1 MLKIFKDLAFAMINA
16 TLILIL
22 LCLFLVWRINVTA
35 NALTETFAQN
45 VQVLA
50 PVQADVKNMTAELVA
65 LRSDIEAIRL
75 QSGAFESSLALRVD
89 AQLDGLESRMT
100 ALSASMS
107 PLLENPS
114 DLIDKGIESAIG
126 HAASAIADL
135 RGCVAQPKSAALTVP
150 ALSETG

>member
-1 MLKIFKDLAFAMINA
+1 MLKIFKDLALAMINA

-22 LCLFLVWRINVTA
+22 LCLVLVWRINVTA
-35 NALTETFAQN
+35 NTLTEAFARN

-50 PVQADVKNMTAELVA
+50 PVQADVRQMTAELVA

-75 QSGAFESSLALRVD
+75 QSGPFSSSLALRVD
-89 AQLDGLESRMT
+89 AQLDGLENRMS
-100 ALSASMS
+100 ALSASMT

-126 HAASAIADL
+126 HAASAIANL
-135 RGCVAQPKSAALTVP
+135 RGCTAQPQAAVLKVP
-150 ALSETG
+150 AVSATG